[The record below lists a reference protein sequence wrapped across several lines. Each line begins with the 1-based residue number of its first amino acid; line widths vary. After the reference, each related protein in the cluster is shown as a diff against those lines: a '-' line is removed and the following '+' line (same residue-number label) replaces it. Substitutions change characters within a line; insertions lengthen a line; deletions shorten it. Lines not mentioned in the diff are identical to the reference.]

1 MNAIPPAPPR
11 KRRLRVPLIYG
22 LCSMFVIIMIGYMWI
37 DSIKSDISQLQV
49 TVVDLSINSELL
61 TREYKALAAELDQSD
76 TDEYVIA
83 KARQLYGYMMP
94 NELLFVVKNPE
105 ALGSVGETTEF
116 FILEGIQQ

>member
-1 MNAIPPAPPR
+1 MNAMPPAPPR
-11 KRRLRVPLIYG
+11 KRCLRVPLIYV

-105 ALGSVGETTEF
+105 ALGSVSETTEL